1 VATVIQKVGSDGQ
14 LTIQVEPPGPE
25 HESDLANATSQHH
38 LGECRL
44 VYSNCRNGGTKLL
57 PHDQFNLHKVIIIQ
71 YFSYLVHFTV
81 CGYFLSISVLLAHRW
96 SELLCGLKLND
107 TWRKFHRNFYIL
119 FSYVNVL
126 YKIHFSLT

>member
-57 PHDQFNLHKVIIIQ
+57 PQEQFNLHKVIIQ

-81 CGYFLSISVLLAHRW
+81 CFISCPLLYCWHTGGV
-96 SELLCGLKLND
+96 SCCLG
-107 TWRKFHRNFYIL
+107 
-119 FSYVNVL
+119 
-126 YKIHFSLT
+126 